1 MRIMLIGNAGTG
13 KSTFA
18 RRLTATTGWPLLS
31 LDTVWHTMDY
41 GHVAKLKFAQAQR
54 AFMAANRDW
63 IIDGNY
69 GGTMPLRLE
78 QADAIVLLTAP
89 RVVSIARVIRRSLA
103 FRRDPSTRPDMAPG
117 FVEHLDRDYLDFLC
131 YVWDYNARFGQNIA
145 PLLAARRPNQRLWV
159 AHNAREKAAVLA
171 ALTR

>member
-18 RRLTATTGWPLLS
+18 RRLTAATGWPLLS
-31 LDTVWHTMDY
+31 LDTVWHAMDY
-41 GHVAKLKFAQAQR
+41 SHVAKLKFAQAQR
-54 AFMAANRDW
+54 AFMAVNADW

-69 GGTMPLRLE
+69 GGTMPLRLA
-78 QADAIVLLTAP
+78 QADAIVLLTVP
-89 RVVSIARVIRRSLA
+89 RPLAIARVIRRSLA
-103 FRRDPSTRPDMAPG
+103 FRRDPATRPDMAPG
-117 FVEHLDRDYLDFLC
+117 FVEHLDADYLDFLK
-131 YVWDYNARFGQNIA
+131 YVWGYNARFAVTTA
-145 PLLAARRPNQRLWV
+145 PLLAQRRPDQRLWV